1 MTDRA
6 VSSAA
11 RERGSVGRQPM
22 APAPA
27 SRVVFLDKDDPG
39 RMRAIAAG
47 LRTHGYSYLAALVG
61 RLPHEPD
68 NARHHEAYLSL
79 QRLPDEVAA
88 DLPLVPS
95 GGPNPRS

>member
-1 MTDRA
+1 MTERA
-6 VSSAA
+6 VPSTAQAGVGRSAA
-11 RERGSVGRQPM
+11 L

-27 SRVVFLDKDDPG
+27 FRVVFLDQTDG
-39 RMRAIAAG
+39 ARMRAIAAG
-47 LRTHGYSYLAALVG
+47 LRRHGYTYLAALVG

-88 DLPLVPS
+88 ELPLAP
-95 GGPNPRS
+95 GNRRS